1 MDKITF
7 ENQQIPLHYQIADY
21 LLNML
26 KQGELDP
33 GENLPPEE
41 ELRKIFSVSRTTIRR
56 ALEHLLNQGLLFRK
70 QGKGT
75 FWTEKAHSIHEEK
88 LSGINREI
96 FNITGETSV
105 RVLGKEMTPGSPEV
119 RSFLGLPE
127 GEEVVIFR
135 RVRYTGSE
143 PMSYTVNYLPA
154 RIGDQ
159 VRESHLEK
167 RTMLETLESVC
178 GIGLSIVKH
187 EVEVTRASSEIAGHL
202 GIAVLDPVLTV
213 NTTVFERD
221 NSPVEIVWS
230 YFVENKYK
238 FRVVFDQ

>member
-7 ENQQIPLHYQIADY
+7 DNQQIPLHYQIADY
-21 LLNML
+21 LMNML
-26 KQGELDP
+26 KSGEMNP
-33 GENLPPEE
+33 EENLPPEE

-56 ALEHLLNQGLLFRK
+56 ALEHLLNQGLLYRK

-75 FWTEKAHSIHEEK
+75 FWTPKAFGIREEK

-96 FNITGETSV
+96 FNITGKTSV
-105 RVLGKEMTPGSPEV
+105 KVLASERAMGSQEV
-119 RSFLGLPE
+119 RNFLQLPE

-135 RVRYTGSE
+135 RVRFTGTE
-143 PMSYTVNYLPA
+143 PMSYTVNYLPEKIGS
-154 RIGDQ
+154 RI
-159 VRESHLEK
+159 ENSHLQEM
-167 RTMLETLESVC
+167 TMLETLENVC
-178 GIGLSIVKH
+178 GIGLTVVKH
-187 EVEVTRASSEIAGHL
+187 EVEVTRASSEIAAHL

-213 NTTVFERD
+213 NTTVFEKE
-221 NSPVEIVWS
+221 NQPVEIVWS